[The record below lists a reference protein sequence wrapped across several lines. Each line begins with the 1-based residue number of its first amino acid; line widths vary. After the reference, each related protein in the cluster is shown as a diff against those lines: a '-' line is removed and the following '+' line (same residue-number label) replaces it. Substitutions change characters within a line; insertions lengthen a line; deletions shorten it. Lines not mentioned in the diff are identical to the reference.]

1 MPSPLDELRADME
14 AAVLKAR
21 RAGMRYD
28 AIRAEVATVGDRVR
42 MAQRAHVLDHDR
54 RDEMQPRLT
63 GEQLAHLPRGRK
75 DVLRVGFRPM
85 GALVDSVMPGAR
97 P

>member
-63 GEQLAHLPRGRK
+63 GEQLAQIPRGRK

-85 GALVDSVMPGAR
+85 GALVDSVMPGVR
-97 P
+97 S

>member
-54 RDEMQPRLT
+54 REQAQPNQ
-63 GEQLAHLPRGRK
+63 GGRF
-75 DVLRVGFRPM
+75 RVGFRPM

>member
-63 GEQLAHLPRGRK
+63 GEQLAQLPRGRK

-85 GALVDSVMPGAR
+85 GALVDSVMPGVR

>member
-1 MPSPLDELRADME
+1 MPSPLDELRTDME
-14 AAVLKAR
+14 AAVLKAH

-42 MAQRAHVLDHDR
+42 IAQRAQVLDHDR
-54 RDEMQPRLT
+54 RDEMQPRLS
-63 GEQLAHLPRGRK
+63 GPQLAQLPRGRK

-85 GALVDSVMPGAR
+85 AALVDAVMPGVR
-97 P
+97 T